1 MIWDIFVIIFSVM
14 AVSCLYLVTLYKKRQ
29 EKPCRMERRTE
40 QRCELEY
47 KRAITPRFNVSE
59 YMERIE
65 KAYLEILETRQPISQ
80 SITLWWVLDGLRL
93 NEDGTMTWVSRKK
106 PKTLPAIWDMCQTA
120 TPIRTEGMQQAPED
134 EIAALKRQLNIMNLN
149 EAMQHHNALIIAS
162 LQSNVTPY
170 PSYFECGHMYLEKQ
184 IEQCCCNKLL

>member
-1 MIWDIFVIIFSVM
+1 MIWDIFVIIFSVT
-14 AVSCLYLVTLYKKRQ
+14 AFTWLYVVTLYKRDKKNHV
-29 EKPCRMERRTE
+29 EWKEE

-47 KRAITPRFNVSE
+47 KRAITPRFNVFE

-65 KAYLEILETRQPISQ
+65 KAFLETLETRQPISR
-80 SITLWWVLDGLRL
+80 SITLWWGLDGLRL

-106 PKTLPAIWDMCQTA
+106 PKTLPAIWDMCQTT

-149 EAMQHHNALIIAS
+149 EAMQHQNALIIAS
-162 LQSNVTPY
+162 LQSNATPY

>member
-1 MIWDIFVIIFSVM
+1 MIWDIFVIIFSVT
-14 AVSCLYLVTLYKKRQ
+14 AFTWLYVVTLYKRDKKNHV
-29 EKPCRMERRTE
+29 EWKEE

-47 KRAITPRFNVSE
+47 KRAITPRFNVFE

-65 KAYLEILETRQPISQ
+65 KAFLETLETRQPISR
-80 SITLWWVLDGLRL
+80 SITLWWGLDGLRL
-93 NEDGTMTWVSRKK
+93 NEDGIMTWVSRKK
-106 PKTLPAIWDMCQTA
+106 PKTLPAIWDMCQTT

-149 EAMQHHNALIIAS
+149 EAMQHQNALIIAS
-162 LQSNVTPY
+162 LQSNATPY